1 VLVPSY
7 RRPDALLSC
16 LDGLLAGTR
25 LPEHI
30 VVVLRDTD
38 AGSHAALEAW
48 LAEHAQGQA
57 LVDLAEVSEPG
68 QCAATNA
75 GLAIATGEIVCF
87 IDDDCVPSAQ
97 WLERLLAHYADPRVI
112 GAGGRD
118 VVHHGDEVEFTPQP
132 IVGRLTW
139 YGRTIGNHHQPAFTE
154 PRRVQHLKG
163 ANMSFRRSAISGFD
177 PRIRG
182 AHFSD
187 TDVSLTAGR
196 SGALLYDPL
205 AQVDHYPAA
214 RTGGFA
220 RQPERA
226 EEIAADAHDGAYVML
241 KHLRG
246 LRAAGFVAFMLLIG
260 RRRSCGLLRM
270 IAAFPRERWSAV
282 RRWRAAMAG
291 LRAGMRTAREAA
303 RR

>member
-1 VLVPSY
+1 M
-7 RRPDALLSC
+7 
-16 LDGLLAGTR
+16 
-25 LPEHI
+25 
-30 VVVLRDTD
+30 
-38 AGSHAALEAW
+38 
-48 LAEHAQGQA
+48 
-57 LVDLAEVSEPG
+57 
-68 QCAATNA
+68 
-75 GLAIATGEIVCF
+75 
-87 IDDDCVPSAQ
+87 
-97 WLERLLAHYADPRVI
+97 
-112 GAGGRD
+112 
-118 VVHHGDEVEFTPQP
+118 
-132 IVGRLTW
+132 GRLTW

-226 EEIAADAHDGAYVML
+226 EEVAADAHDAAYVML

-246 LRAAGFVAFMLLIG
+246 LRAAAFVAFMLLVG
-260 RRRSCGLLRM
+260 RPRTYGLLRM